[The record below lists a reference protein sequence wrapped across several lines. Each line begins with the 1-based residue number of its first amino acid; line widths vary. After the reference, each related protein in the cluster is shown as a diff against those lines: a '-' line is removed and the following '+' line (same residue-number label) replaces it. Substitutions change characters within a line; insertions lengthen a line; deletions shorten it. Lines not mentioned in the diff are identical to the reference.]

1 MDKTILVTLDESLCD
16 RACSLIENAL
26 LDSMAIGPLM
36 FRLSVQEPKKPA
48 KFNSEDFHN
57 HGFVVDS
64 PEHQL
69 IAAAID
75 YAQSKR
81 GVDQEWGSYRGGYS
95 DRLKGLG
102 SNMQTNNHKPLLVV
116 SFKGGFDPAHAR
128 AMNDSINRILAD
140 KGWYGIVIDK
150 MDKAQVQAFGVDG
163 STIDTLSLDDVI
175 SLLEGVKRLREAAME
190 GECGS
195 QH

>member
-1 MDKTILVTLDESLCD
+1 MMNKVIILV
-16 RACSLIENAL
+16 
-26 LDSMAIGPLM
+26 
-36 FRLSVQEPKKPA
+36 
-48 KFNSEDFHN
+48 
-57 HGFVVDS
+57 
-64 PEHQL
+64 EHQL
-69 IAAAID
+69 LAAAID

-81 GVDQEWGSYRGGYS
+81 GVDQEWGSYRGDGYTE
-95 DRLKGLG
+95 RLKGV
-102 SNMQTNNHKPLLVV
+102 SIDMQTTNAKPLLVV

-175 SLLEGVKRLREAAME
+175 SLLEGVKRLREATME
-190 GECGS
+190 GEGGS